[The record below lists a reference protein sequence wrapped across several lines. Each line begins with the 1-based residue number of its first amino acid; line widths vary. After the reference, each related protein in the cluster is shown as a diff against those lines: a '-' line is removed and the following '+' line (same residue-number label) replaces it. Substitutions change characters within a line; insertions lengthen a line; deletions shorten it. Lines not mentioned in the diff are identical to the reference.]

1 LNFFVYY
8 GVTDWTWRSYMQA
21 KTVSVIGLENF
32 PLAKGGDDLAKIIV
46 ETAEHN
52 AVPIED
58 GDIVVVAQKVVSKA
72 ESRVVKLTD
81 VKPSDRAKK
90 MAKVASKDPRFV
102 ELVLKEATKILK
114 CSPETLIIENEKGL
128 VCINA
133 GIDKSN
139 VSGKDIYALL
149 PIDPDESAEKIRSRI
164 MKLTGKRVAVVIS
177 DTYSRPFRKGQVEFA
192 IGIAGIKPFK
202 DYRGQEDLFNYVLK
216 VKNVALADE
225 IASAAELVMGQGR
238 EAVPVAIIK
247 KLNRAEPSEVS
258 SIEDLN
264 ISREED
270 LFRYTL

>member
-1 LNFFVYY
+1 
-8 GVTDWTWRSYMQA
+8 MQA
-21 KTVSVIGLENF
+21 KTVSIIGLENF

-46 ETAEHN
+46 ETAERN

-58 GDIVVVAQKVVSKA
+58 GDILVVAQKIVSKV
-72 ESRVVKLTD
+72 ESRVMKLTD
-81 VKPSDRAKK
+81 VEPSNRAKK

-102 ELVLKEATKILK
+102 ELVLKEAKKILK

-139 VSGKDIYALL
+139 VSGKDTYALL
-149 PIDPDESAEKIRSRI
+149 PKDPDESAERIRSRI

-192 IGIAGIKPFK
+192 IGIAGIDPFK
-202 DYRGQEDLFNYVLK
+202 DYRGQEDLFDYVLK

-225 IASAAELVMGQGR
+225 IASAAELIMGQGR
-238 EAVPVAIIK
+238 EAIPVAIIK
-247 KLNRAEPSEVS
+247 NLNRAEPSEAS
-258 SIEDLN
+258 SVEDLN

-270 LFRYTL
+270 LFRDAL